1 MARPYSQKFLLELY
15 RNEANSLG
23 VNLAR
28 LCVNANLPAT
38 YVAAALETTR
48 TTVYSWFRGQGI
60 REGKHNLVHTFMDL
74 VKQDMANG
82 VLPAKTTIDAKR
94 YVEQMIGSPIN

>member
-1 MARPYSQKFLLELY
+1 MARPYSQKFLLDLY
-15 RNEANSLG
+15 RNNSTSLG

-48 TTVYSWFRGQGI
+48 TTVYSWFPGQGI
-60 REGKHNLVHTFMDL
+60 REGKHNLIKTFIEL
-74 VKQDMANG
+74 VEEDMANG
-82 VLPAKTTIDAKR
+82 VLPAKTVLDAKR
-94 YVEQMIGSPIN
+94 YIEQMIGSPIK